1 MIWFLDKVVLVWY
14 DNHKTEL
21 EFTLDDLF
29 NVDNIRFFDV
39 FKYTVDDNSIN
50 LNFTVQAPIRT
61 EQYTAWRRLYKL
73 DNNPDTAKQSLIWI
87 PITEENKEPF
97 YIQDDNIDLLGQSI
111 IELEDIKAESGIY
124 LFVIELWDRKS
135 VV

>member
-1 MIWFLDKVVLVWY
+1 MY

-61 EQYTAWRRLYKL
+61 EQYTA
-73 DNNPDTAKQSLIWI
+73 
-87 PITEENKEPF
+87 
-97 YIQDDNIDLLGQSI
+97 
-111 IELEDIKAESGIY
+111 
-124 LFVIELWDRKS
+124 
-135 VV
+135 